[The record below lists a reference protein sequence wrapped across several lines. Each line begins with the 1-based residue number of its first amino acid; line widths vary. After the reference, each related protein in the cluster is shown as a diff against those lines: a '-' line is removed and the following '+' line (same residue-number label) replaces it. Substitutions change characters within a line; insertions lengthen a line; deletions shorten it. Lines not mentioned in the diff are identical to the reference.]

1 MGTDL
6 TIWRREFIAAAGLG
20 GFIGT
25 AGCLGDS
32 DDDEEDEPDEGKSLE
47 DGTIRLEVISGES
60 AEAIPDADVTL
71 SGETLDE
78 GLEERTDD
86 DGEVRFED
94 LEIGEYEIETVA
106 EGYDPY
112 EEDEI
117 ELDDEYNASIDM
129 THVLQEENDEH

>member
-1 MGTDL
+1 MRADL

-20 GFIGT
+20 GFVGI

-32 DDDEEDEPDEGKSLE
+32 DDDEEDEPDDEESLE

-60 AEAIPDADVTL
+60 AEAIPDADVKL

-78 GLEERTDD
+78 DLEERTDD
-86 DGEVRFED
+86 DGEVWFED
-94 LEIGEYEIETVA
+94 LETGEYEIETVS

-117 ELDDEYNASIDM
+117 ELDDEYNTSIDM
-129 THVLQEENDEH
+129 THVLQEESDEH